1 MYQVQKGPIFTLPSL
16 MNGGVETKLAEKV
29 EGLMS

>member
-1 MYQVQKGPIFTLPSL
+1 MFQVQKGPILTLPSL
-16 MNGGVETKLAEKV
+16 MKGGVEAKLAEKV